1 MWHYNIFKESR
12 SKGNS
17 DYSEL
22 VWLTD
27 WNNYADKDNDLTIFW
42 VTNVTWLWPQLKS
55 VGPFFIVIKQN
66 LKYVDINESAVLVK
80 WSYENTT
87 KVTTKMGDLYPI
99 IEGPVKFRDGK
110 KVFFHKLKIMMNT
123 YLKKKEFEQ
132 LFLRDKFHFNI
143 SVEITICERDEAI
156 SCCK

>member
-1 MWHYNIFKESR
+1 MFEESR
-12 SKGNS
+12 SKENN
-17 DYSEL
+17 DYSEQ

-27 WNNYADKDNDLTIFW
+27 WNNYADKDNDLTMFW

-80 WSYENTT
+80 WSYENTI

-110 KVFFHKLKIMMNT
+110 KVFFH
-123 YLKKKEFEQ
+123 
-132 LFLRDKFHFNI
+132 
-143 SVEITICERDEAI
+143 
-156 SCCK
+156 